1 MFNRVSKLPA
11 WVAWTVPAG
20 TKEMVSIK
28 EVCGLLR
35 NASLLLFRFLLLLLQ
50 GVSKKTEFSG
60 KQPWQIQL
68 L

>member
-1 MFNRVSKLPA
+1 MLVQHLSRKGVDEAK
-11 WVAWTVPAG
+11 
-20 TKEMVSIK
+20 
-28 EVCGLLR
+28 
-35 NASLLLFRFLLLLLQ
+35 LLLKEEYIIQ